1 MLHQSF
7 IRRLWFQTCQL
18 TTIDLWYAT
27 DLPSIVEKV
36 INSDILFGWRFI
48 YFVSPNQTAE
58 NNIRVQQTEAYLNYA
73 D

>member
-36 INSDILFGWRFI
+36 INSDIMFGWRFI
-48 YFVSPNQTAE
+48 YFACPNQTAE

>member
-1 MLHQSF
+1 M
-7 IRRLWFQTCQL
+7 
-18 TTIDLWYAT
+18 TIDLWYAT

-48 YFVSPNQTAE
+48 YFACPNQTAE